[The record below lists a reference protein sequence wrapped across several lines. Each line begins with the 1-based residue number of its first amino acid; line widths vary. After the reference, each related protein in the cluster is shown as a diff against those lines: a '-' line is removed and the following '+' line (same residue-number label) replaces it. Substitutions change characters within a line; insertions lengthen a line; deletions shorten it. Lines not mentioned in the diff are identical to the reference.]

1 MKLLKTATCLLCFA
15 AALLMSGCGGATDAT
30 IGGTV
35 TGLSGD
41 TTVVLLNNSTNAL
54 TVSASG
60 SFTFSSTI
68 SAGSTYNV
76 TVETQPTGE
85 TCTVTNGSGT
95 VSESSTSVT
104 NITVTCVINTTA
116 TNDVFGTVSGL
127 SGTLVL
133 LDNDTNSLSITSNGS
148 FVFSTALS
156 VGATYSVTISSNPT
170 GQTCSIAN
178 GSGTI
183 PSSGTITAVVVTC
196 TSS

>member
-1 MKLLKTATCLLCFA
+1 MKFLKTATFLLCFA
-15 AALLMSGCGGATDAT
+15 EALLMSGCGGTSTAT

-35 TGLSGD
+35 TGLSGG

-60 SFTFSSTI
+60 SFTFSSKIDT
-68 SAGSTYNV
+68 GSTYNV

-85 TCTVTNGSGT
+85 TCTVSNGSGT
-95 VSESSTSVT
+95 VSSSATSVT
-104 NITVTCVINTTA
+104 NITVACVINTTA

-133 LDNDTNSLSITSNGS
+133 LDNGTNSLSITSNGS

-156 VGATYSVTISSNPT
+156 IGATYSVTISANPT
-170 GQTCSIAN
+170 GQTCAIAN

-196 TSS
+196 S